1 MTEPVGP
8 ALARALLSRELRT
21 LRGNTPAAAVA
32 GAMHWSLAK
41 LNRIENNKV
50 TIQPLE
56 VEALARHLGVTD
68 GDELKRLVDLS
79 LASRQRMWWREK
91 HFPDELINFIA
102 FENDATHLYAYQAT
116 FVPPLLQ
123 TRQYAEAL
131 TSSVLQTSPEDP
143 AVVSL
148 VDARMKRR
156 ETLMARLAGDQPP
169 SVSQAIDES
178 VLLRPIGGD
187 DVMAAQLDHLVEMAG
202 RDTVEL
208 TVLPLRLGVHP
219 GLSGAFELLTFTED
233 RDLDV
238 VFIETP
244 GTDFL
249 LTDAENTATY
259 RRVMD
264 ELLTMGESLAE
275 AVHKVRQAHRP
286 Q

>member
-8 ALARALLSRELRT
+8 ALARALLSKELRA
-21 LRGNTPAAAVA
+21 LRGDAPAADVA

-50 TIQPLE
+50 TIQALE
-56 VEALARHLGVTD
+56 VEALAKHYGVTD
-68 GDELKRLVDLS
+68 AEALERLVG
-79 LASRQRMWWREK
+79 LALISRQRMWWRDR
-91 HFPDELINFIA
+91 HFPDELTNFIA
-102 FENDATHLYAYQAT
+102 FENDASHLYAYQAT

-123 TRQYAEAL
+123 TRAYAEAL
-131 TSSVLQTSPEDP
+131 TSSVLQKPVDDP
-143 AVVSL
+143 TVAGL

-156 ETLMARLAGDQPP
+156 ETLMARLASGHPP

-178 VLLRPIGGD
+178 VLLRPIGGAA
-187 DVMAAQLDHLVEMAG
+187 VMDAQLDHLVEMAG
-202 RDTVEL
+202 RETVEL

-249 LTDAENTATY
+249 LTDTENTAPF

-264 ELLTMGESLAE
+264 ELLTMGESLDE
-275 AVHKVRQAHRP
+275 TVRKVRKTRRP
-286 Q
+286 